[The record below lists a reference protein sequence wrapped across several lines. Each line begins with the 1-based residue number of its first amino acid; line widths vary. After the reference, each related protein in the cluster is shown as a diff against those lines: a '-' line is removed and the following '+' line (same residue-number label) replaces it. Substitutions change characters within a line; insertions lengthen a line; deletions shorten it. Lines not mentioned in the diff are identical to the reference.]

1 MWSKTYSKT
10 VGDLTAF
17 QIFSAWS
24 DIDRWPEWLDD
35 VESTEMLGPFTPG
48 SFFKFK
54 PKGGPNLKL
63 ELTETTPNQSFTDM
77 TRFPFARMYDVHE
90 LVETPEGVEIR
101 STVKIL
107 GLASFLWR
115 KIVAEGIAA
124 NAAHQTE
131 LLIARVRTLNSN
143 V

>member
-1 MWSKTYSKT
+1 MWSNTYSKT
-10 VGDLTAF
+10 VDGLSAA
-17 QIFSAWS
+17 QIYAVWT
-24 DIDRWPEWLDD
+24 DINRWPEWLDD
-35 VESTEMLGPFTPG
+35 VEQAQMLGAFKQGT
-48 SFFKFK
+48 FFKFK

-63 ELTETTPNQSFTDM
+63 ALTEVTENRSFTDM
-77 TRFPFARMYDVHE
+77 TRFPLARMYDVHE
-90 LVETPEGVEIR
+90 LVETADGVEIR
-101 STVKIL
+101 STVKIA

-131 LLIARVRTLNSN
+131 LLIARVKSLNSK

>member
-1 MWSKTYSKT
+1 MWSHTYSKT
-10 VGDLTAF
+10 VSGLNTAE
-17 QIFSAWS
+17 IYAVWT
-24 DIDRWPEWLDD
+24 DINRWPEWLDD
-35 VESTEMLGPFTPG
+35 VESTQMQGPFKPG

-63 ELTETTPNQSFTDM
+63 ELTEVTINRSFTDM
-77 TRFPFARMYDVHE
+77 TRFPLARMYDVHE
-90 LVETPEGVEIR
+90 LMETTDGVEIR
-101 STVKIL
+101 STVKIS

-131 LLIARVRTLNSN
+131 LLITRVKAQNSK